1 MCFALALVSMITEG
15 YRGVMKTGDTTRRI
29 NIVILEDQYQALN
42 DRNLNVSGLIRDLLG
57 DYLSKNVITLQ
68 VTEETRRI
76 YETVVSNTSTTD
88 QDLETHLRA
97 ALAVVL
103 ERQIGQMQDL
113 HKRLLEEQASRNSD
127 SE

>member
-1 MCFALALVSMITEG
+1 
-15 YRGVMKTGDTTRRI
+15 MKTGDSTRRI

-113 HKRLLEEQASRNSD
+113 HKRLLEEQADRED
-127 SE
+127 